1 MRSRLVQLSLVIAS
15 VLAIAPPA
23 AAQGYFEVGGFGS
36 ERTFDPT
43 LPWKKMD
50 SYGARASIGSGS
62 GLGAFVLEGEAAT
75 FSLPSTQVRLL
86 PIRARLLYT
95 PTFGSIALMLG
106 GGAVR
111 NEYHTSVPGAQS
123 FHELGYTGLA
133 GLRLSLGDY
142 MALRAEYVL
151 DYMNHPLNASA
162 TVTRN
167 TNRSLQAGLSFP
179 LWMKK
184 PERKSKPI
192 RAEPVHVT
200 EAPMQAP
207 APAPEKVETTL
218 PDADHDG
225 VPDVRDACS
234 NTASGSTVDIE
245 GCQVYRDTDGD
256 GVIDNRDMCPASPA
270 GAQVDGHG
278 CAMAAAAPKVLDAD
292 GDGVPDSRDRCAE
305 TPDGVAV
312 NSVGC
317 PIPPPLVAEVDS
329 DHDTVPDSRDACPAT
344 PTGTKV
350 DATGCALPL
359 FKNNDRTVTL
369 RGVNFEPWKDDLLP
383 ASTAVLDEVA
393 RQLIESPEV
402 KVEIGGHTDA
412 SGNVG
417 RNLRLSL
424 ARAETVR
431 AYLVMK
437 GVESDRLVARG
448 YGLSKPITSNA
459 TAAGRAM
466 NRRVELKRLDLP
478 K

>member
-1 MRSRLVQLSLVIAS
+1 MRSRLVHLSLVVAS

-23 AAQGYFEVGGFGS
+23 AAQGYFEVGGFG
-36 ERTFDPT
+36 TAAQFDPT
-43 LPWKKMD
+43 LPWD
-50 SYGARASIGSGS
+50 RLNSYGARVSMGSGS
-62 GLGAFVLEGEAAT
+62 GLGAFVLEGEGST
-75 FSLPSTQVRLL
+75 FSLPATSVRLI

-95 PTFGSIALMLG
+95 PTFGNLGVMLG

-111 NEYHTSVPGAQS
+111 NEYHTSLSGAQS
-123 FHELGYTGLA
+123 FHELGFTGLA

-142 MALRAEYVL
+142 FALRVEAVV
-151 DYMNHPLNASA
+151 DYMNHPLNAST

-167 TNRSLQAGLSFP
+167 TNRYLQGGLSFP

-184 PERKSKPI
+184 PERRVKQPEPVRVEPV
-192 RAEPVHVT
+192 RAEP
-200 EAPMQAP
+200 AP
-207 APAPEKVETTL
+207 APIPEKVETTL

-234 NTASGSTVDIE
+234 NTASGSTVDTE
-245 GCQVYRDTDGD
+245 GCPVYRDTDSD
-256 GVIDNRDMCPASPA
+256 GVIDTRDMCPASPV

-278 CAMAAAAPKVLDAD
+278 CAMAVAAPKVQDAD
-292 GDGVPDSRDRCAE
+292 GDGVPDSRDRCAD

-344 PTGTKV
+344 PVGTKV

-359 FKNNDRTVTL
+359 FKGNDRTVTL

-383 ASTAVLDEVA
+383 ASTMVLDEVA

-402 KVEIGGHTDA
+402 KVEIGGHTDS

-437 GVESDRLVARG
+437 CVESDRLVARG

-466 NRRVELKRLDLP
+466 NRRVELRRLDLP

>member
-1 MRSRLVQLSLVIAS
+1 MRSRLVHLSLVVAS

-23 AAQGYFEVGGFGS
+23 AAQGYFEVGGFG
-36 ERTFDPT
+36 TAAQFDPT
-43 LPWKKMD
+43 LPWD
-50 SYGARASIGSGS
+50 RLNSYGARASMGSGS
-62 GLGAFVLEGEAAT
+62 GLGAFVLEGEAST

-95 PTFGSIALMLG
+95 PTFGNLSVLLG

-111 NEYHTSVPGAQS
+111 NEYHTSVSGAQS
-123 FHELGYTGLA
+123 FHELGFTGL
-133 GLRLSLGDY
+133 GGIRLSLGDY
-142 MALRAEYVL
+142 FALRLEAVV

-167 TNRSLQAGLSFP
+167 TNRYLQGGLSFP

-184 PERKSKPI
+184 PERKSKPV
-192 RAEPVHVT
+192 RAEPVRVA
-200 EAPMQAP
+200 EAPTP
-207 APAPEKVETTL
+207 APVPEKVETTL

-234 NTASGSTVDIE
+234 NTASGSTVDTE
-245 GCQVYRDTDGD
+245 GCPVYRDTDSD

-278 CAMAAAAPKVLDAD
+278 CAMAVRDPDTD
-292 GDGVPDSRDRCAE
+292 GDGVLDVRDRCAD
-305 TPDGVAV
+305 TPSGTPV

-317 PIPPPLVAEVDS
+317 PLPAPVVAEVDS

-344 PTGTKV
+344 PAGTKV

-359 FKNNDRTVTL
+359 FKGNDRTVTL

-383 ASTAVLDEVA
+383 ASTMVLDEVA

-437 GVESDRLVARG
+437 GVDSDRLVARG
-448 YGLSKPITSNA
+448 YGLSKPISSNA

-466 NRRVELKRLDLP
+466 NRRVELRRLDLP

>member
-1 MRSRLVQLSLVIAS
+1 MRSRLVHLSLVVAS

-23 AAQGYFEVGGFGS
+23 AGQGYFEVGGFG
-36 ERTFDPT
+36 TAAQFDPT
-43 LPWKKMD
+43 LPWD
-50 SYGARASIGSGS
+50 RLNSYGARVSMGSGS
-62 GLGAFVLEGEAAT
+62 GLGAFVLEGEGST
-75 FSLPSTQVRLL
+75 FSLPATSVRLI

-95 PTFGSIALMLG
+95 PTFGNLGVMLG

-111 NEYHTSVPGAQS
+111 NEYHTSLSGAQS
-123 FHELGYTGLA
+123 FHELGFTGLA

-142 MALRAEYVL
+142 FALRVEAVV

-162 TVTRN
+162 SVTRN
-167 TNRSLQAGLSFP
+167 TNRYLQGGLSFP

-184 PERKSKPI
+184 PERKSKPV
-192 RAEPVHVT
+192 RAEPVRVA
-200 EAPMQAP
+200 EAPTP
-207 APAPEKVETTL
+207 APVPEKVETTL

-234 NTASGSTVDIE
+234 NTASGSTVDTE
-245 GCQVYRDTDGD
+245 GCPVYRDTDSD
-256 GVIDNRDMCPASPA
+256 GVIDTRDMCPASPV

-278 CAMAAAAPKVLDAD
+278 CAMAVAAPTVQDAD
-292 GDGVPDSRDRCAE
+292 GDGVPDSRD
-305 TPDGVAV
+305 
-312 NSVGC
+312 
-317 PIPPPLVAEVDS
+317 
-329 DHDTVPDSRDACPAT
+329 ACPAT
-344 PTGTKV
+344 PVGTKV

-359 FKNNDRTVTL
+359 FKGNDRTVTL

-383 ASTAVLDEVA
+383 ASTMVLDEVA

-402 KVEIGGHTDA
+402 KVEIGGHTDS

-466 NRRVELKRLDLP
+466 NRRVELRRLDLP